1 MAGTRTRDWAEVDF
15 YAILGLSLGA
25 GDDEIGRA
33 FRTLAKQ
40 LHPDSGA
47 SPRDAERFKD
57 VAD

>member
-47 SPRDAERFKD
+47 SPLMPSDSRT
-57 VAD
+57 

>member
-1 MAGTRTRDWAEVDF
+1 MAGTRTCDWAEVDF

-40 LHPDSGA
+40 LHPDSA
-47 SPRDAERFKD
+47 PRRAMPNGSRT
-57 VAD
+57 